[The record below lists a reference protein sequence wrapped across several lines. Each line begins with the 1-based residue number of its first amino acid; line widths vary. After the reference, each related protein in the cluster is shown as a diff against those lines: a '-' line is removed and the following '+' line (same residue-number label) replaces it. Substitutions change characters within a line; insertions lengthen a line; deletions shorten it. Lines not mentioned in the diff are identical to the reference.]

1 MHREQKLQAMVALR
15 KVADL
20 LRRWD
25 PIGVLPGR
33 EGSANEYDAY
43 APQIV
48 SLVTKGCDLN
58 EVAAHLSHVRTQIIG
73 VDENVAADQEMAG
86 EILSALRPD
95 PTSMPHLPGEE
106 SEH

>member
-1 MHREQKLQAMVALR
+1 
-15 KVADL
+15 
-20 LRRWD
+20 
-25 PIGVLPGR
+25 
-33 EGSANEYDAY
+33 
-43 APQIV
+43 
-48 SLVTKGCDLN
+48 
-58 EVAAHLSHVRTQIIG
+58 LSHVRTQIIG